1 MTGELGV
8 NTKSPNAI
16 MLDSMT
22 LQGALRLLACTEGIP
37 RYSETEVERRRKD
50 KWNYA
55 LNTGF
60 RVASDISCLA
70 QLVQSLILHEEIAVE
85 ASYMATKQ
93 TTYDPDD
100 PLAPIPPMQLNQLLS
115 GSVSTFS
122 LSLASRLDHAAQACE
137 LVVDYAMSEAFKN
150 YLKLLSVRS
159 LDAAFLH
166 ISHAYFGTGYSDLA
180 LFPRE
185 EFAFALKKEVRAFR
199 DYASLLDYTR
209 YRTEDHVLART
220 PQSREDVDDK
230 AGAAVDVLR
239 NAQAAYFYQSISDSE
254 GIGYLSHPLR
264 SSFVAFDAMAVGH
277 GLDYVGE
284 RILGLLQQG
293 RAEAVTPVNELLGE
307 EVIHVEIPFFLAAV
321 LQNASAPEDVIE
333 RALAVRD
340 SRDAKQMRS
349 WLSQFREMLADG
361 EMTVERQAREIA
373 RLKRLV
379 AQWMDTSSR
388 TTASAEQLNIGLN
401 FGPVSVSKDVRV
413 PGIRRTP
420 KRLRLLQSLADVSNT
435 TPRFNELIR
444 KVFGVRVGDS
454 WEHYRHA
461 LKKFQDV
468 NFSAQDK
475 RYSPL
480 SLMIDRGEYEKLK
493 TSDNQWDR
501 LRAELAWTQVVR
513 RSGVQ
518 SPEEFAKIIAMLIKG
533 RPLRLEDD
541 KNEEDSGPGTTI
553 RMECG
558 HVLPITDRRTIRWL
572 TAEGELSYHCKECDA
587 ERLIVAVGEDTLS
600 EAGQSRDNPHTPPPS
615 RLVDDLERLTN
626 LHASGALTDAEFQAA
641 KSRLLGE

>member
-1 MTGELGV
+1 MDI
-8 NTKSPNAI
+8 KSSNAI

-22 LQGALRLLACTEGIP
+22 LQGALRLLACTDGMP
-37 RYSETEVERRRKD
+37 RYSETEVEHLRKD
-50 KWNYA
+50 KWNYP

-60 RVASDISCLA
+60 RIASDISCLA

-85 ASYMATKQ
+85 ASYMKIKQ
-93 TTYDPDD
+93 KTYDPRD
-100 PLAPIPPMQLNQLLS
+100 PLAPIPPMQLDQLLS
-115 GSVSTFS
+115 HAVSTFN
-122 LSLASRLDHAAQACE
+122 LPLTSRLDHAAQACE
-137 LVVDYAMSEAFKN
+137 LVVGYSMSEAFKN
-150 YLKLLSVRS
+150 YLKLLSMRS

-185 EFAFALKKEVRAFR
+185 EFSFSLKEKVRAFR

-220 PQSREDVDDK
+220 PYSRGDADDK

-264 SSFVAFDAMAVGH
+264 SSFVAFDVMAVDR
-277 GLDYVGE
+277 GLDYAGE
-284 RILGLLQQG
+284 RILEMLQHG
-293 RAEAVTPVNELLGE
+293 RAEAVTPVNEFLGE
-307 EVIHVEIPFFLAAV
+307 EVIHVEIPFFLATV
-321 LQNASAPEDVIE
+321 LKNANTPEDVIE

-340 SRDAKQMRS
+340 SRDAKRMRS
-349 WLSQFREMLADG
+349 WLLHFREMIAHG
-361 EMTVERQAREIA
+361 EMTVERQAREVA
-373 RLKRLV
+373 HLKRLV
-379 AQWMDTSSR
+379 AQWMNTSSR
-388 TTASAEQLNIGLN
+388 TTASAEQLSIGLN
-401 FGPVSVSKDVRV
+401 FGPASVSKNVGV

-420 KRLRLLQSLADVSNT
+420 KHLRLLQSLADVSNT
-435 TPRFNELIR
+435 TPRFDELIR
-444 KVFGVRVGDS
+444 KVFGVQVGDS

-461 LKKFQDV
+461 LKMFQEAS
-468 NFSAQDK
+468 FSAQDK

-493 TSDNQWDR
+493 ASDNQWDK

-513 RSGVQ
+513 QSGVQ
-518 SPEEFAKIIAMLIKG
+518 SPEEFARIIAMLIKG
-533 RPLRLEDD
+533 RPLRLEDG
-541 KNEEDSGPGTTI
+541 KKGENSGPGTTV

-558 HVLPITDRRTIRWL
+558 HILLITDRRTIRWL

-587 ERLIVAVGEDTLS
+587 ERPIVAVGEDTLS
-600 EAGQSRDNPHTPPPS
+600 EAGQNQDDPRTIPPS
-615 RLVDDLERLTN
+615 QLVDDLERLTN